1 MIETSFITPSELIAF
16 GALFYILLSESSIFD
31 NKENEE

>member
-1 MIETSFITPSELIAF
+1 MIETPFITASELVAF

-31 NKENEE
+31 NTVNEE

>member
-1 MIETSFITPSELIAF
+1 MIETSFMTVGELVGF

-31 NKENEE
+31 NTENVE

>member
-1 MIETSFITPSELIAF
+1 MIETPFMTVSELVGF

-31 NKENEE
+31 NTENKE

>member
-1 MIETSFITPSELIAF
+1 MIETSFITASELVAF

-31 NKENEE
+31 NTENKE

>member
-1 MIETSFITPSELIAF
+1 MIETSFITTSELVAF

-31 NKENEE
+31 NTENEE

>member
-1 MIETSFITPSELIAF
+1 MIETSFITASELVAF

>member
-1 MIETSFITPSELIAF
+1 MIETSFITMSELIAF

-31 NKENEE
+31 NKETEE

>member
-1 MIETSFITPSELIAF
+1 MIETSFITVSELVGF

>member
-1 MIETSFITPSELIAF
+1 MIETPFMTASELIAF

-31 NKENEE
+31 NTENEE